1 MLNIVAY
8 PSFIHSQG
16 IPLWSGDQKKS
27 DVIYP
32 GRIAVDPDGQ
42 LTGACL
48 EDISTFSNA
57 SGGSSGNAAYG
68 TAIQGLRSGM
78 QAIALRLTRKPV
90 FDPDLHS
97 GPFSKKSFFW

>member
-1 MLNIVAY
+1 MVRR
-8 PSFIHSQG
+8 P
-16 IPLWSGDQKKS
+16 KKS

-48 EDISTFSNA
+48 EDISTFFNA
-57 SGGSSGNAAYG
+57 SDGSSGNAAYG

-90 FDPDLHS
+90 FGPDQHS
-97 GPFSKKSFFW
+97 EPFSKKSFIW